1 MKDGP
6 LPHNGA
12 HQFVSLLME
21 ARLGQQQE
29 IDIGYPVCL
38 ALGERPNHYPSINR
52 RMGCAMLHHRLQQ
65 CALQWRDGSPVLI
78 HHHNGPSDTTRSPA
92 CRV

>member
-1 MKDGP
+1 
-6 LPHNGA
+6 
-12 HQFVSLLME
+12 ME

-38 ALGERPNHYPSINR
+38 ALGERPNHYPGINR
-52 RMGCAMLHHRLQQ
+52 RMGFAMFHDGLQQ
-65 CALQWRDGSPVLI
+65 RELKRWNLAPALI
-78 HHHNGPSDTTRSPA
+78 HHHDGTPTATASPG